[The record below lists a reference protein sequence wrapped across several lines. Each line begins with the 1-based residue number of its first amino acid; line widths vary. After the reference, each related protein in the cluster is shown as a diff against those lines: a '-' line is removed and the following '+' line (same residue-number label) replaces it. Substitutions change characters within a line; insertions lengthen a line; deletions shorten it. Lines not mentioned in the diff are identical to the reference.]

1 MLQYRKKLFR
11 YQNILEY
18 VTEEKIKTKQ
28 NHHSVVK
35 SNCQEMEVRVTWQ
48 LLCSDHIP
56 LQYQWGGNEHA
67 SRNQARPGT
76 VRKTHCTTT
85 TNRDWFFDYVMYA

>member
-56 LQYQWGGNEHA
+56 LQYQWGDTAVSMGGETNMLLEI
-67 SRNQARPGT
+67 RPGL
-76 VRKTHCTTT
+76 VQ
-85 TNRDWFFDYVMYA
+85 